1 MQLASHEFA
10 KRQLKGSQQSNN
22 LASHYSPE
30 ILPFKINHD
39 QSMPCRRDV
48 AEITAKLLKLG
59 SGAVLCARI
68 GAGVARAA
76 AASVPDSKRSRRMR
90 VMACSPTA
98 NRRNDKR
105 PTAPSH

>member
-10 KRQLKGSQQSNN
+10 KRQLESEQQSNN
-22 LASHYSPE
+22 LASHYCPE

-59 SGAVLCARI
+59 QARQSEI
-68 GAGVARAA
+68 
-76 AASVPDSKRSRRMR
+76 PPKQDFIF
-90 VMACSPTA
+90 CY
-98 NRRNDKR
+98 
-105 PTAPSH
+105 

>member
-59 SGAVLCARI
+59 PSEGARQ
-68 GAGVARAA
+68 
-76 AASVPDSKRSRRMR
+76 
-90 VMACSPTA
+90 
-98 NRRNDKR
+98 
-105 PTAPSH
+105 TAPPTEVSRVPTSESLWADYSREHDDPLGHTMLAK

>member
-59 SGAVLCARI
+59 QGPDALSEVRRAEVTVWLEVPNQPIARCA
-68 GAGVARAA
+68 A
-76 AASVPDSKRSRRMR
+76 
-90 VMACSPTA
+90 
-98 NRRNDKR
+98 RNDE
-105 PTAPSH
+105 AAN